1 MSAIIIF
8 PSLLLLCLFDGIFSG
23 HSNYFVYTTADD
35 DRCCSVRLGNEFC
48 SAIPLTSRLI
58 LLENSCPTGKS
69 SGKGS
74 SSLKDLDDIYR
85 RLNVLSTYQAG
96 KKVLLHLES
105 PLSKTILDKNLLCLS
120 DETNHI
126 NLEKCTINLG
136 RTSSNVS
143 EPILEFEVTEPIVI
157 RSGQGLSIVQK
168 YELNLTNIR
177 IKDRRQRQC
186 YDWYRSQ
193 TKKICRDPC
202 THPQVCVELNDE
214 REKCLERL
222 LDANSTTSE
231 EQKNYQ
237 SISLTKKAKLSC
249 ANDRDGARVLGRYRR
264 SQVCFHTHYQV
275 SVEHQFSDRVY
286 LSDKKQNRDVLKFLA
301 NHTELAKE
309 FQSDCHDKK
318 TLANL
323 DRPVVTVKEE
333 EVEQVILEHQHDEP

>member
-1 MSAIIIF
+1 MSTIIIF
-8 PSLLLLCLFDGIFSG
+8 RSLLLLCFFNGILSAL
-23 HSNYFVYTTADD
+23 SSYFVYTTADD

-48 SAIPLTSRLI
+48 SATPLTSRLI
-58 LLENSCPTGKS
+58 LLEKSCPTRKS
-69 SGKGS
+69 SGQGS
-74 SSLKDLDDIYR
+74 SNLKDLDDIYR
-85 RLNVLSTYQAG
+85 RLNVLETYYVG

-105 PLSKTILDKNLLCLS
+105 PLSKTILENNLLCLS
-120 DETNHI
+120 DETNHL
-126 NLEKCTINLG
+126 NLEKCVINLG
-136 RTSSNVS
+136 STSSNES
-143 EPILEFEVTEPIVI
+143 EPILEVEVTEPIVI

-168 YELNLTNIR
+168 YDLNLTNIR
-177 IKDRRQRQC
+177 IKDRLQRKC

-222 LDANSTTSE
+222 LDANSTTSD

-237 SISLTKKAKLSC
+237 SISLTKKAKLIC
-249 ANDRDGARVLGRYRR
+249 ANDQDGTRVLGRYQR

-286 LSDKKQNRDVLKFLA
+286 LSDKKQNKDVLKFIA

-309 FQSDCHDKK
+309 FQSDCQDKK

-323 DRPVVTVKEE
+323 SLDQPAVTVKEE
-333 EVEQVILEHQHDEP
+333 AVEEKHEHAEP